1 MNLKARIKVPL
12 EILGLIFFLSGCGF
26 LNPMNGPEEENVNAG
41 SSISESEKIR
51 VEANY
56 GKLPLYFIQND
67 GQVDERVK
75 YYEKG
80 NGHTTFFTKEGV
92 YLTLTRSS
100 EKASQ
105 NEKSVLKP
113 STIPPGETIAPLSTM
128 GREEI
133 TSEDVI
139 KLNFVNANP
148 NPEIIAK
155 EQQEGK
161 VNYFIGNDPKK
172 WRMNIP
178 TYQSVVYKEVYPG
191 IDIKFY
197 GNNRQMEYDIIV
209 KPGADLS
216 KVELA
221 YEGVEK
227 LEVTEAGDLEI
238 ILKEGKIIQRKPI
251 VYQEIDGNRVKV
263 RGMFKTHPYSTF
275 TAGIYAYG
283 FAVASYN
290 LDHPLII
297 DPALVYSTY
306 LGGSNSEVGI
316 GIAVDV
322 SGNAYVAGYTYSAN
336 FPTASPLQGTPGGNS
351 DAFVSKLNAA
361 GNALIYSTYLGGAS
375 DDIGVGIGVD
385 GSGNA
390 YVTGSTQSFN
400 FPMASPLQST
410 FGGLRD
416 VFVAKLNAAG
426 AALVYSTYLGGN
438 TDDAGNGIVLDASG
452 NTYVTG
458 STASSN
464 FPTANPLQ
472 GTSGG
477 DYDAFVAKLN
487 AAGSVLVYSTYL
499 GGNSTEYGYSITV
512 DGSGNTYVTG
522 HTKSSNFPTV
532 NPLQGICGNCGSG
545 FGYGD
550 TFVAK
555 LNATG
560 SVLGYST
567 YLGGSSFDE
576 GFGITVD
583 ASGNAYVTGITQSS
597 NFPTASPLQGTFG
610 GVEDAFVAKLNASG
624 SALAYS
630 TYLGG
635 SCRDDG
641 YSIAVDTSGAVYV
654 TGNTCSTNFP
664 TVSSLQAN
672 GGSDAFVAKLNAS
685 GSALAYSTYLGGSG
699 SEIGYGIAVDTS
711 GNAYVT
717 GDTQSSDFP
726 TVNPPQGTFGGVSDA
741 FVAKI
746 SPLTEVDLS
755 IAKTDFPDPVAVG
768 TNLTYTITVTNN
780 GPSTATGVTVTDT
793 LPAGVSYVSATPS
806 QGSCSG
812 TSTVTCNLGNLAN
825 GASAT
830 VTIVVTPTATG
841 TLSNTACA
849 SGNESDPDTNN
860 NCSTATTTVNPAS
873 ADLSIT
879 KTDSPDPVLVGQ
891 NLSYTITVTN
901 NGPSTATGV
910 TVTDALPAGVTF
922 VSSNP
927 SQGSC
932 SGTSTVTCDLGNLA
946 NGASATVTIVVTP
959 TTTGTKTNTACVSAN
974 ETDPNSGNDCST
986 ATTTVNSNPNSAD
999 LSITK
1004 TDVPDPVERR
1014 ADLTYTMV
1022 VTNNGSLNA
1031 TGVTLTD
1038 TLPSGITIRS
1048 MSTTQGSCSS
1058 SGSVVTCNL
1067 GAMENGSSATVTIV
1081 VRSNSTGTLT
1091 NTASVTGNQSDS
1103 NSGNNSITVTTTVV
1117 TSAADLS
1124 VTKTDSPDPVTVGNS
1139 LSYTIVVTN
1148 NGPSRAD
1155 GVMLTD
1161 TLPGGVTYVNA
1172 WSTRGT
1178 CSEAGGTVTCN
1189 IGRMRDGRSETVTI
1203 VVTPTGTG
1211 TLTNTASVTSSEADP
1226 VPGNNS
1232 ATETTTVNAPSNNTP
1247 AGSNVSVPLGNGVSV
1262 TFSNVSTAGQTT
1274 IDITTTGSPPPTS
1287 FRLGKQNIY
1296 YDVNTT
1302 AVFSGPM
1309 TICFIYDD
1317 TQFSREDKLKL
1328 FHFEGS
1334 NWTDVTD
1341 SLDTNTNMI
1350 CAVTTSLSP
1359 FVVVEP
1365 DIDDLGNISTRGSVL
1380 TGASVMIGGFI
1391 IEGTVPKTVLVRAQG
1406 PSLVDFGVT
1415 GVMSNPTMQLYSGS
1429 TVIAQNNNWQ
1439 TTDPLCLSPVEYC
1452 GDSGDIIATGFDPC
1466 TAATTGCTLDS
1477 AIYVTLPPGPYTA
1490 IVSGVG
1496 GGTGVGLVGVFDVDT
1511 SGALSYLGNISTRGF
1526 VGTSAN
1532 VQIGGFIIEGTVPKT
1547 VLVRAQGPSLVDFGV
1562 TGALPNP
1569 TMTLYSGATPI
1580 AVNNNWQDP
1589 VTQCDSPAI
1598 SCGDDQDII
1607 ATGLDPCTAATTGC
1621 TLDSAIYVTL
1631 PPGAYTAIVSGVGGS
1646 IGVGL
1651 VGVFEVP

>member
-1 MNLKARIKVPL
+1 LDSLGNVYVTGTSFGDYATIKYNSNGIQQWVA
-12 EILGLIFFLSGCGF
+12 FYNSGFG
-26 LNPMNGPEEENVNAG
+26 
-41 SSISESEKIR
+41 
-51 VEANY
+51 
-56 GKLPLYFIQND
+56 
-67 GQVDERVK
+67 
-75 YYEKG
+75 
-80 NGHTTFFTKEGV
+80 
-92 YLTLTRSS
+92 
-100 EKASQ
+100 
-105 NEKSVLKP
+105 
-113 STIPPGETIAPLSTM
+113 
-128 GREEI
+128 
-133 TSEDVI
+133 
-139 KLNFVNANP
+139 
-148 NPEIIAK
+148 
-155 EQQEGK
+155 
-161 VNYFIGNDPKK
+161 
-172 WRMNIP
+172 
-178 TYQSVVYKEVYPG
+178 
-191 IDIKFY
+191 
-197 GNNRQMEYDIIV
+197 
-209 KPGADLS
+209 
-216 KVELA
+216 
-221 YEGVEK
+221 
-227 LEVTEAGDLEI
+227 
-238 ILKEGKIIQRKPI
+238 
-251 VYQEIDGNRVKV
+251 
-263 RGMFKTHPYSTF
+263 
-275 TAGIYAYG
+275 
-283 FAVASYN
+283 
-290 LDHPLII
+290 
-297 DPALVYSTY
+297 
-306 LGGSNSEVGI
+306 GGS
-316 GIAVDV
+316 A
-322 SGNAYVAGYTYSAN
+322 
-336 FPTASPLQGTPGGNS
+336 ASLE
-351 DAFVSKLNAA
+351 
-361 GNALIYSTYLGGAS
+361 
-375 DDIGVGIGVD
+375 VD
-385 GSGNA
+385 GSGNV
-390 YVTGSTQSFN
+390 YVTGNSVGSGSNSDYTTIKYDSN
-400 FPMASPLQST
+400 GNELW
-410 FGGLRD
+410 
-416 VFVAKLNAAG
+416 VAR
-426 AALVYSTYLGGN
+426 Y
-438 TDDAGNGIVLDASG
+438 
-452 NTYVTG
+452 TG
-458 STASSN
+458 SGSFADRPSALAIDSS
-464 FPTANPLQ
+464 
-472 GTSGG
+472 
-477 DYDAFVAKLN
+477 
-487 AAGSVLVYSTYL
+487 
-499 GGNSTEYGYSITV
+499 GYI
-512 DGSGNTYVTG
+512 
-522 HTKSSNFPTV
+522 
-532 NPLQGICGNCGSG
+532 
-545 FGYGD
+545 
-550 TFVAK
+550 
-555 LNATG
+555 
-560 SVLGYST
+560 
-567 YLGGSSFDE
+567 
-576 GFGITVD
+576 
-583 ASGNAYVTGITQSS
+583 YVTGITSQGAFDPTGNYATVKYDSNGNELWVVVYDGPANAGDGATEISVDSS
-597 NFPTASPLQGTFG
+597 GNIYVTG
-610 GVEDAFVAKLNASG
+610 
-624 SALAYS
+624 YS
-630 TYLGG
+630 TGLGSSYDYATIKYDSNGNQLWVARYNG
-635 SCRDDG
+635 SGNYID
-641 YSIAVDTSGAVYV
+641 SPHALEVDNFGNVYV
-654 TGNTCSTNFP
+654 TGESRVGGLGTTTDFATIKYDSNGNQLWEARYNGP
-664 TVSSLQAN
+664 NSSWDIPADL
-672 GGSDAFVAKLNAS
+672 
-685 GSALAYSTYLGGSG
+685 AL
-699 SEIGYGIAVDTS
+699 DNS
-711 GNAYVT
+711 GNVYVT
-717 GDTQSSDFP
+717 GQAATGSGYFEDTATVKYGPNGNQVWVVLYNGPPGDQIDRPAALFVDDSNNVYVTGLSQMSPATTPPWPMDFF
-726 TVNPPQGTFGGVSDA
+726 TVKYSKQLPST
-741 FVAKI
+741 
-746 SPLTEVDLS
+746 DLS
-755 IAKTDFPDPVAVG
+755 
-768 TNLTYTITVTNN
+768 VTK
-780 GPSTATGVTVTDT
+780 A
-793 LPAGVSYVSATPS
+793 
-806 QGSCSG
+806 
-812 TSTVTCNLGNLAN
+812 
-825 GASAT
+825 
-830 VTIVVTPTATG
+830 
-841 TLSNTACA
+841 
-849 SGNESDPDTNN
+849 
-860 NCSTATTTVNPAS
+860 
-873 ADLSIT
+873 
-879 KTDSPDPVLVGQ
+879 DSPDPVLVGQ
-891 NLSYTITVTN
+891 NLTYTVTLTNNGPDDAPGVILSDLLSGGVLFDSWTASQGSCSELGGTVTCNLGTLLNGAIATVTIVVTPTAPGTISNTASVASSGTDPFLPNNSWVELTAVNPPLADLIISKTDSPDPVLAGQNLTYTISVTN
-901 NGPSTATGV
+901 NGPSTATLV
-910 TVTDALPAGVTF
+910 TVTDTLPGGVTY
-922 VSSNP
+922 VSTSP
-927 SQGSC
+927 SQGNC
-932 SGTSTVTCDLGNLA
+932 SGTSTVTCDIGSLA
-946 NGASATVTIVVTP
+946 NGANATITIVVVP
-959 TTTGTKTNTACVSAN
+959 TTTGILSNTASVSGNEADPVSGNNSATEQTTVNPASTDLSITKSDSPDPVLVGQNLTYTISVTNNGPSTATQVTVTDTLPPGAIFISASGSGWICGQVGGVVTCTRATLAVSTAPVITITVTPTSTGTISNTACVSGN
-974 ETDPNSGNDCST
+974 EPDPNPGNDCST
-986 ATTTVNSNPNSAD
+986 ANTTVNSNPNSAD